1 MLTPTKSETLKD
13 STDYSKLNKKI
24 LRRAIRQKRQNLS
37 ALSQKRASLEL
48 LRHIKRSQVLLKHRY
63 IALYLG
69 NDGELNPEIL
79 IKPLFAYKKQVYL
92 PVMHPIANNKLCF
105 SQITPAT
112 RFKKNRFNILEPVF
126 KPKNCLR
133 QQFLSLV
140 FMPLVAFDHRG
151 NRMGMGGGFYDRSF
165 AYKLKKQR
173 DRPALMGVAHAF
185 QQQESLPVEPWDVPL
200 DGIFTDKQ
208 FYTFS

>member
-13 STDYSKLNKKI
+13 STDYNKLNKKI
-24 LRRAIRQKRQNLS
+24 LRRVIRQKRQNLS
-37 ALSQKRASLEL
+37 ALAQKRASLEL

-79 IKPLFAYKKQVYL
+79 IKLLFAYKKQVYL
-92 PVMHPIANNKLCF
+92 PVMHPISNNKLCF

-165 AYKLKKQR
+165 AYKLKKRR

-208 FYTFS
+208 FYTFT